1 MYLAVYFPR
10 KVVGSE
16 IIVIRGLISSLCQVH
31 CINQTYFHPD
41 SKSLIFELTSLLTSS
56 ESVSDKL
63 MFEFFECL
71 HNSFPQ
77 VYVSN
82 ICPFTTYR
90 QFMYYDISFQ
100 LKQSL

>member
-16 IIVIRGLISSLCQVH
+16 AIVIRGLISSLCQVH
-31 CINQTYFHPD
+31 SISQTYFHLD
-41 SKSLIFELTSLLTSS
+41 SKSLIFEFTSLLASS
-56 ESVSDKL
+56 EPISDKL

-77 VYVSN
+77 AYVSD
-82 ICPFTTYR
+82 ICPFTNYR
-90 QFMYYDISFQ
+90 QFMYYDISFL
-100 LKQSL
+100 LKQTL